1 MTRFAISVAASVALC
16 LFALTA
22 APRANA
28 AVVPSPSATDSRIRV
43 VRYEPNQVVLLE
55 GTLGYAMTITFD
67 LGERIENVSI
77 GDSLGWQVTPNRR
90 ANLLFLKPVDKIGTT
105 NMSVVTN
112 LRSYNFDLRVR
123 KPHGAGDTGVIF
135 GLHFEYPE
143 PVRLV
148 VTDDPAVKPPPPP
161 PPADVN
167 HAYTFEGSAK
177 GLPSRVFDDGQS
189 TYFEFPATTDIP
201 AIFAVDNDK
210 KEAVVNVTFRD
221 GFFVVDRLAR
231 AFTLRRGT
239 ETSRI
244 INDGYHEDAAQ
255 GGLAPHKGRKG
266 SVR

>member
-1 MTRFAISVAASVALC
+1 MTRFAISIAASVALS
-16 LFALTA
+16 LLALATTQQ
-22 APRANA
+22 ANA
-28 AVVPSPSATDSRIRV
+28 AVAPSPSATDSRIRV

-55 GTLGYAMTITFD
+55 GTLGYAMTIEFD
-67 LGERIENVSI
+67 QGERIENVSI

-90 ANLLFLKPVDKIGTT
+90 ANLLFLKPVDKIGVT

-112 LRSYNFDLRVR
+112 MRSYNFDLRVR
-123 KPHGAGDTGVIF
+123 KSRGAGDTGVIF

-148 VTDDPAVKPPPPP
+148 ATAENTVKPPA

-177 GLPSRVFDDGQS
+177 GLPSRVFDDGRS

-201 AIFAVDNDK
+201 AIFAIDSDK
-210 KEAVVNVTFRD
+210 KEAVVNVTFRN

-239 ETSRI
+239 EISRI
-244 INDGYHEDAAQ
+244 INDGYHEDATG

-266 SVR
+266 PDR